1 MNKRANAFYA
11 CIFKITLILLIKIF
25 AFQTCLLRVFFLLYV
40 IASID
45 TKSDFKHIHPPRNV
59 KIDTTLTKKYHKNK
73 QQTGNCIL
81 HSWLISPHHSCSTSS
96 INFFHILCFTTF
108 YQTSLS
114 HILILREFSYGH
126 PFSLSEI
133 FCFKALRSHT

>member
-1 MNKRANAFYA
+1 MLFRLAFWE
-11 CIFKITLILLIKIF
+11 FILL
-25 AFQTCLLRVFFLLYV
+25 CV

-59 KIDTTLTKKYHKNK
+59 KIDTTLIKKYHKNK

-81 HSWLISPHHSCSTSS
+81 HSWLISPHHSNSTSS

-114 HILILREFSYGH
+114 QFLILREFSYGY
-126 PFSLSEI
+126 PFSFSEI
-133 FCFKALRSHT
+133 FFFKALRSHTLVMCSKRKKKYSNHAEVQWYT